1 MAPVHYHAGR
11 FPPRDLD
18 WSALT
23 PLIGPATA
31 AIARYD
37 GMLAAAPNSS
47 VLLAPLRE
55 REAVLSSRIEG
66 TQATVGEVL
75 LFGAG
80 QQVPSAERRDDV
92 MEVVNYRKAMR
103 RAEEML
109 ETLPLCQRVVRKAH
123 QVLMSG
129 ARGKSKAPGEYR
141 RGPNW
146 IGRHDCKIEEAKFV
160 PIAADKLPG
169 GMDAWEKHIHA
180 ETGDLLVQSAVLHAE
195 FEALHP
201 FMDGNGRIG
210 RMLIP
215 MFLWQRGLIHRP
227 VFYIS
232 AHFEAHR
239 DVYYER
245 LLAVSRD
252 DDWTGWCQFF
262 LEAVRA
268 QAGENLA
275 KTERIFT
282 LYDRMKRQIREIIRS
297 QHAIQ
302 VLDWIFKYPV
312 FRRSE
317 FVLRAG
323 IAGMSARRF
332 LDMLLEN
339 EILTILVAG
348 RGRRSMVLAFPEL
361 LRIAED

>member
-11 FPPRDLD
+11 FPPCDLD

-37 GMLAAAPNSS
+37 GMLAAAPNSN
-47 VLLAPLRE
+47 VLLAPLRT
-55 REAVLSSRIEG
+55 REAVMSSRIEG

-80 QQVPSAERRDDV
+80 QQAPSAERRDDV
-92 MEVVNYRKAMR
+92 IEVVNYRRAMQQ
-103 RAEEML
+103 AEEML
-109 ETLPLCQRVVRKAH
+109 ETLPLCQRVVREAH

-129 ARGKSKAPGEYR
+129 VRGESKAPGEYR

-146 IGRHDCKIEEAKFV
+146 IGRHDCEIEEATFV

-201 FMDGNGRIG
+201 FIDGNGRIG

-215 MFLWQRGLIHRP
+215 MFLWQRGLIRRP

-232 AHFEAHR
+232 AHFEAR
-239 DVYYER
+239 RAAYYER

-252 DDWTGWCQFF
+252 DDWTGWCRFF

-268 QAGENLA
+268 QAEENLA
-275 KTERIFT
+275 KIESILA
-282 LYDRMKRQIREIIRS
+282 LYDRMKRRIPEITRS
-297 QHAIQ
+297 QYAVQ
-302 VLDWIFKYPV
+302 ALDWIFERPIFRNADFTTQADIPV
-312 FRRSE
+312 PTAQR
-317 FVLRAG
+317 FVSVLTE
-323 IAGMSARRF
+323 S
-332 LDMLLEN
+332 
-339 EILTILVAG
+339 EILRILIPG
-348 RGRRSMVLAFPEL
+348 RGRRSTVLEFPEL